1 MTSAKLF
8 EPKVIRILVRMVPHV
23 TAVVN
28 GSRYLPTADKDQIID
43 DFRRLIRRLLDAHS
57 RSQGRVPLTP
67 GQEKQADQIVHG
79 DRVVSDSIAE
89 GLKWDPT

>member
-1 MTSAKLF
+1 MTLAKLF
-8 EPKVIRILVRMVPHV
+8 ETKVIRILVRMVPHV

-67 GQEKQADQIVHG
+67 SQKRSSERVVHG
-79 DRVVSDSIAE
+79 DRVDGVSS
-89 GLKWDPT
+89 GG